1 MTTEVILNL
10 RKNLRL
16 NNDSIHRN
24 FYQNRFIDDLQEKKT
39 KISEFLVILEDLTL
53 LINQF
58 QIC

>member
-24 FYQNRFIDDLQEKKT
+24 FHQNRFIDDLQEKKP
-39 KISEFLVILEDLTL
+39 KISEFFLEDLTI
-53 LINQF
+53 LINQY